1 MSSTSSSEIQLSIER
16 ELSHLKDSRVLAHI
30 RGLLVR
36 PLAIERKWDYGTKGQ
51 TFPCWTVLRHENS
64 DTAIAFCDLGFG
76 PGSPWGLISESV
88 SLSMGM
94 DSAWFPTFLGAYF
107 DSFAATELPI
117 WRVFKQEGDNY
128 PGLPV
133 TEEADWKST
142 WGVIEQLRSGDSVGR
157 YSCGHSIKSVGDE
170 PSRTPP

>member
-36 PLAIERKWDYGTKGQ
+36 PL
-51 TFPCWTVLRHENS
+51 
-64 DTAIAFCDLGFG
+64 
-76 PGSPWGLISESV
+76 
-88 SLSMGM
+88 
-94 DSAWFPTFLGAYF
+94 
-107 DSFAATELPI
+107 AATELPI